1 MNEEEQPL
9 EIDRNLL
16 QVAVQQEARRFPAQT
31 PEEVQAPSSSG
42 EGMPPMSFP
51 NVGPRSELEPIESP
65 TAPVHTPSP
74 VSSPSVSN
82 RTPDAVSA
90 PTAPAHAPTTVS
102 SPSVSSHTPDAVSAP
117 SVSVHTPPQITI
129 PQTAMHAAAQLAGV
143 AGMGTQAAS
152 IPPIEFPE
160 ASPPQDMGDPAAKV
174 RANQQQP
181 AYDPWP
187 VKPPPF
193 TPRAGGAADMPYG
206 PWDAAGGRSAGAGGT
221 SGVGITGGR
230 SDELLQTIADKLDA
244 ILQKFPPAATY
255 GK

>member
-31 PEEVQAPSSSG
+31 PEEIQSPSSSG
-42 EGMPPMSFP
+42 EGMLPVSFP
-51 NVGPRSELEPIESP
+51 NVAPRSELEPIESP

-74 VSSPSVSN
+74 VSSPSVSSHA
-82 RTPDAVSA
+82 PDTVSA
-90 PTAPAHAPTTVS
+90 PTT
-102 SPSVSSHTPDAVSAP
+102 SA
-117 SVSVHTPPQITI
+117 HTPPQITI